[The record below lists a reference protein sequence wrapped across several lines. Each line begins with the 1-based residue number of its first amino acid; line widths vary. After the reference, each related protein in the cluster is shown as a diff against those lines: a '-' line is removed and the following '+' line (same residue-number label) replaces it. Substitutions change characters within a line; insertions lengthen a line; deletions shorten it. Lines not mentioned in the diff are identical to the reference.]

1 MKLKLNDTF
10 ERGGC
15 LWVVVKVYTTDN
27 PDLYYKD
34 RVTVR
39 CIRSNPSANVYKVGD
54 TLDYANV

>member
-1 MKLKLNDTF
+1 MFNKEIARDYIDIIKKD
-10 ERGGC
+10 
-15 LWVVVKVYTTDN
+15 